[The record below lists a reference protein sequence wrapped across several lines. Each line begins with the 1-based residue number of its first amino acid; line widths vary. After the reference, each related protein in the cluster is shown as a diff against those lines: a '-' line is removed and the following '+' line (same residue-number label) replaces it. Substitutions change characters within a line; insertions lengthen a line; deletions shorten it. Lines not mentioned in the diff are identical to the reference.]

1 LFIGELGIIPDG
13 GIEDGY
19 EMFLD
24 FVKRV
29 VADHVEP
36 FEVVGEEDLEVVVVG
51 LVQSGIDVVV
61 VRAGIARILHLE
73 VLHKDKVFYHLH
85 VLYLPVFP
93 EEGPD

>member
-1 LFIGELGIIPDG
+1 MFIGELGIISDG

-24 FVKRV
+24 FVKWV

-51 LVQSGIDVVV
+51 LVQSGIDVMV
-61 VRAGIARILHLE
+61 VRAGIAGVLHLE

-85 VLYLPVFP
+85 VLYLAVFS
-93 EEGPD
+93 EEGPN